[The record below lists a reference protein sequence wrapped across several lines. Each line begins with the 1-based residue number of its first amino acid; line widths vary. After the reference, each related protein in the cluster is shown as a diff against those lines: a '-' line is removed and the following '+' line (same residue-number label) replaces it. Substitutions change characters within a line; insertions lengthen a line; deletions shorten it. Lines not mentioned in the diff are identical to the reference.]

1 MGRIDRT
8 QLQVFVFFPP
18 YSDSFSW
25 LQVLSLSWQFS
36 KCDSGRRHLFLLL
49 GFWSRVYPCPS
60 LPVPQEAQEGGEPE
74 RGGSQSDCRFARPFL
89 HAGESADVSRHADA
103 AQLSGHARLKPCLR
117 YHSPA
122 PTSDSVHFM
131 ICFVFV
137 LSGCRLVP
145 LLISYILVCSFKT
158 KKQKTVLLFSTFLK
172 KKKIFFKNKAKHLGR
187 RGGGRE
193 GRST

>member
-1 MGRIDRT
+1 MTWII
-8 QLQVFVFFPP
+8 VFFVVVFFVFFA
-18 YSDSFSW
+18 
-25 LQVLSLSWQFS
+25 
-36 KCDSGRRHLFLLL
+36 GFLATC
-49 GFWSRVYPCPS
+49 VYTRPS

-122 PTSDSVHFM
+122 PASDSVHFM

-137 LSGCRLVP
+137 LSRYKLVP
-145 LLISYILVCSFKT
+145 LLISHISVF
-158 KKQKTVLLFSTFLK
+158 LFFK
-172 KKKIFFKNKAKHLGR
+172 KKRKFFCFLFKNKVKHLGR
-187 RGGGRE
+187 REGGGALGQRPAHVTE
-193 GRST
+193 QEAR